1 MYTTLQLIGHR
12 CSFLCACPHDLCPFR
27 GRLDSE
33 FPPRLRRGSSQ
44 GPATRGR
51 RGLSRSA
58 FPRRAVCGAPPPPPP
73 PQPSALCTVL
83 SLSSSD
89 PVPGGGV
96 TSVAEG
102 WACHSEQGAGAH
114 SRLCSSFGGGR
125 GHPVPR
131 RRDRGLA
138 RRPPRSVVGRAG
150 PRSGEKEDRF
160 LVTHKPQLSRGA
172 REVFLMLPPAEMET
186 GRSPGLGLPM

>member
-1 MYTTLQLIGHR
+1 MHVPVTP
-12 CSFLCACPHDLCPFR
+12 APFR
-27 GRLDSE
+27 VAWTVSFRPVCAEAAAG
-33 FPPRLRRGSSQ
+33 
-44 GPATRGR
+44 A
-51 RGLSRSA
+51 
-58 FPRRAVCGAPPPPPP
+58 PRRVAAAGFPVPLSLAGPCAEPPPP

-160 LVTHKPQLSRGA
+160 LVTHKPQLSQGA